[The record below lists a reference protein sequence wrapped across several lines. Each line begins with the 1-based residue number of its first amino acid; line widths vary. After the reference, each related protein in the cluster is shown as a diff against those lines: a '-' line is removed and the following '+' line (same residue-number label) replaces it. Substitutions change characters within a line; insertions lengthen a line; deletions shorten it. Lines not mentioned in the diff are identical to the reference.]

1 MFASLEPSAKKFIFQ
16 GEVTKPYWQ
25 LIGLSVKPMKN
36 WTRKAT
42 TVGRL
47 LNLIIILGNNEYK
60 QLTAVL

>member
-47 LNLIIILGNNEYK
+47 LNLIIILGK
-60 QLTAVL
+60 